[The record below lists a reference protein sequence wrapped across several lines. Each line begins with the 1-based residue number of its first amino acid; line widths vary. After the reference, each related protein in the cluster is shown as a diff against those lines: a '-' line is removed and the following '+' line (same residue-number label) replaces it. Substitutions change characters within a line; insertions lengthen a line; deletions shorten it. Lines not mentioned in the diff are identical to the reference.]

1 MLVHC
6 RKARQCLPRP
16 WQGVPPRATQVRARW
31 ACQLPAGSLT
41 GGSQRHEQ
49 SFGDCS
55 VSGAEVGYDADGISW
70 SKHVTREQF
79 EALKD
84 DVGTL
89 SALFAEMGDFSGF
102 SRQVTRAEE
111 AVACA
116 ERIHQRLTSAGSIR
130 HRIQGGPTTT

>member
-1 MLVHC
+1 MS
-6 RKARQCLPRP
+6 
-16 WQGVPPRATQVRARW
+16 
-31 ACQLPAGSLT
+31 GSLT
-41 GGSQRHEQ
+41 GGSRRHEH
-49 SFGDCS
+49 SVGDCS

-70 SKHVTREQF
+70 SEHVTREQF

-89 SALFAEMGDFSGF
+89 SALFAEMGDLSGF
-102 SRQVTRAEE
+102 NRQVTRADE

-116 ERIHQRLTSAGSIR
+116 ERIHQRLTSTGSIR